1 MASLHRR
8 PHTKNWFCAYY
19 LPDGRRAFRSTG
31 TSNRRKAL
39 AVAVKYDEASRLA
52 KSDHLNESVAR
63 RVINDIYALKRGEQ
77 LPSDTVREY
86 LESWLQRKA
95 GEIAESSYAEYKMT
109 ADLILQHLGQLAD
122 KPMDAVER
130 RDAMSF
136 RDALVKRVSPATANK
151 RIKIA
156 RVIWGAARRDGVVQD
171 NPFTKVEG
179 LKVERSQRRP
189 FTMQELKT
197 VLAAC
202 DTEWKGIVLV
212 GLYTGQRLGDIT
224 NLRWGQIDFEQK
236 TVSFV
241 TQKTEH
247 SSLLPLHK
255 VLCDFLLT
263 LPSADDPS
271 DAVFPAAVTKGT
283 NTLSREFGEIL
294 HKAGLI
300 VMDKP
305 QRMHEGQ
312 GKGRNARRAV
322 GGLSFHCLRHTATSL
337 LKNAGAS
344 DVVAREIIGHDSEA
358 VSRRYTHIETDTL
371 RTAVDKMPDVTS

>member
-1 MASLHRR
+1 M
-8 PHTKNWFCAYY
+8 
-19 LPDGRRAFRSTG
+19 
-31 TSNRRKAL
+31 
-39 AVAVKYDEASRLA
+39 
-52 KSDHLNESVAR
+52 
-63 RVINDIYALKRGEQ
+63 
-77 LPSDTVREY
+77 
-86 LESWLQRKA
+86 

-109 ADLILQHLGQLAD
+109 TILILQHLGQLAD

-156 RVIWGAARRDGVVQD
+156 RVIWGSARRDGVVQD

-189 FTMQELKT
+189 FTMPEMKA
-197 VLAAC
+197 VLNAC
-202 DTEWKGIVLV
+202 DTEWKGIVLM

-224 NLRWGQIDFEQK
+224 NLRWRQIDFEQK
-236 TVSFV
+236 TISFV
-241 TQKTEH
+241 TRKTDR
-247 SSLLPLHK
+247 STLLPMHK
-255 VLCDFLLT
+255 VLYRFLLA

-271 DAVFPAAVTKGT
+271 AAVYPKAVSKGT

-300 VMDKP
+300 VLDKL
-305 QRMHEGQ
+305 QRLHEGQ
-312 GKGRNARRAV
+312 GKGRNTRRNV
-322 GGLSFHCLRHTATSL
+322 GGLSFHCLRHTASSL

-358 VSRRYTHIETDTL
+358 VSRRYTHIEPDTL
-371 RTAVDKMPDVTS
+371 RAAVAKMPDVTS